1 MIYFWLTLNW
11 FWTNPLYNALI
22 PSSLAILTK
31 AWSIPRYL
39 ISFCLASITWPWSC
53 SRVFVVSIGNVP
65 VTKHHSKIFNIYVP
79 NHIAGLTTT
88 MGNRSKKLKQV
99 VWSNSFK
106 CPYSCILNNHC
117 CTFYGHEQASKCVY
131 SVTPNIPPVILLT
144 VFHTILMM

>member
-65 VTKHHSKIFNIYVP
+65 VTKHHRKIFNIYVP
-79 NHIAGLTTT
+79 NHIAGLYVYYNN
-88 MGNRSKKLKQV
+88 GKQ
-99 VWSNSFK
+99 
-106 CPYSCILNNHC
+106 
-117 CTFYGHEQASKCVY
+117 EQKIEAGGLVLLFLVSLFMHLEQPHVAPFMDMCKQE
-131 SVTPNIPPVILLT
+131 SVFIQSLQIS
-144 VFHTILMM
+144 HQ